1 MFSSQSNTHDMEMGE
16 RVKRVESET
25 TLVENTKKE
34 ETEETEY
41 QPVNWKKLLL
51 SPKYLRTI

>member
-1 MFSSQSNTHDMEMGE
+1 MEMGE